1 MSIFGLLNIGKEG
14 LLANQRAI
22 NTTANNIANVN
33 TPSYTRQRTVFT
45 PTAPAF
51 SPIGRPLS
59 GGVSISDVERVAN
72 TALDAQV
79 LREREEL
86 AFNEQRELGLARL
99 EGIFEE
105 LGGTGITSALGDFFK
120 AVQDLSLN
128 PAGTVQR
135 QAMIETATTMTE
147 RIRLTDARAHQVQ
160 IDANSSLKQLVSEVN
175 ALATQIA
182 RLNSEIFK
190 AEGAGASASAL
201 RDARNEALSQL
212 GDNIDFSFFER
223 DDGQIAVFV
232 GGGFLLV
239 DSGQAGSL
247 ELQTRGTGDDP
258 NFFDVYQR
266 IGGAVAGPITSLITG
281 GKIGA
286 ELELRDTT
294 VGAIRDDLD
303 EFAFTLSYRFNLV
316 HDDGYGLVDAT
327 QRDFFTDLTVVDGA
341 ASQIA
346 VDPTILTA
354 PRHLSAAA
362 TLDAGLGDV
371 YPGDNENVLLL
382 AALETQSVVMFRIGD
397 TPNELSVD
405 EGATGLTQ
413 SLAEFYGGIV
423 GTLGSDVSSARNAV
437 LSQELVVG
445 ELEARRAQ
453 ISGVSIDEEVAN
465 LLRYERA
472 YQASA
477 RVISSVDTL
486 LQQLLS
492 I

>member
-51 SPIGRPLS
+51 SPAGRPLA
-59 GGVSISDVERVAN
+59 GGVSILEVQRVAN

-79 LREREEL
+79 LREREAL
-86 AFNEQRELGLARL
+86 AFDEQRELGLARL

-105 LGGTGITSALGDFFK
+105 LGGTGITSALGEFFK

-128 PAGTVQR
+128 PAGTVER
-135 QAMIETATTMTE
+135 QAMVETATTMTE
-147 RIRLTDARAHQVQ
+147 RIRATDARAHQVQ
-160 IDANSSLKQLVSEVN
+160 VDANSSLRQLVSEIN
-175 ALATQIA
+175 ELADRVA
-182 RLNSEIFK
+182 SLNSQIFR
-190 AEGAGASASAL
+190 AERSGASASSL

-258 NFFDVYQR
+258 DFFDVYQR
-266 IGGAVAGPITSLITG
+266 MGGAVAGPITSLITG

-294 VGAIRDDLD
+294 VPAIRDDLD
-303 EFAFTLSYRFNLV
+303 EFAFTLSYRFNLA

-346 VDPTILTA
+346 VDPAMITQ
-354 PRHLSAAA
+354 PRHIAAAA
-362 TLDAGLGDV
+362 TLDAGLGAGA
-371 YPGDNENVLLL
+371 PGDNENALVL
-382 AALETQSVVMFRIGD
+382 AALETQSVVMFQIGD

-405 EGATGLTQ
+405 EGAT
-413 SLAEFYGGIV
+413 SI
-423 GTLGSDVSSARNAV
+423 
-437 LSQELVVG
+437 
-445 ELEARRAQ
+445 
-453 ISGVSIDEEVAN
+453 ISGVMMPKD
-465 LLRYERA
+465 
-472 YQASA
+472 
-477 RVISSVDTL
+477 
-486 LQQLLS
+486 
-492 I
+492 